1 MLFGPGLKYCKL
13 KFKFTKNQP
22 YPNGQK
28 GVQNAIQ
35 EECNYLA
42 KVLEFVLNIF
52 RYLCFRIG
60 QSQNRVSYK
69 NVAYE
74 KIKFTNLSY

>member
-42 KVLEFVLNIF
+42 KVLEFSSQYFSRFVF
-52 RYLCFRIG
+52 
-60 QSQNRVSYK
+60 QNRPFSG
-69 NVAYE
+69 
-74 KIKFTNLSY
+74 